1 MYSYVYFYDLKFYF
15 KKKMHLLTWKVI
27 YSFFQQIFTR
37 NLLCV
42 NKPYQNIRDVIS
54 EEYWPKSLPSWSLC
68 FSGKEKKYF
77 SKYGK
82 W

>member
-1 MYSYVYFYDLKFYF
+1 MIRMYSYVYFCDLNFYF

-42 NKPYQNIRDVIS
+42 NKSYQNIRDVIS
-54 EEYWPKSLPSWSLC
+54 EEYWPKSLPS
-68 FSGKEKKYF
+68 
-77 SKYGK
+77 
-82 W
+82 